1 LSIRINTA
9 PRRPWFSLF
18 PVTAPPPPT
27 PTADSAALVLAADDP
42 GALARFYG
50 GVLAVE
56 PQPGFSAQH
65 WWLPLPG
72 GARLEIYAPSRARP
86 LPRGRGRLGL
96 CLRLAGG
103 AAALEAAVEAALALG
118 AQPLEPSRQEAFG
131 QEAWL
136 LDPEGN
142 GLLLLA
148 PAP

>member
-1 LSIRINTA
+1 MIPAPWRGSTGGCWRWSPSRGFPRSI
-9 PRRPWFSLF
+9 
-18 PVTAPPPPT
+18 
-27 PTADSAALVLAADDP
+27 
-42 GALARFYG
+42 G
-50 GVLAVE
+50 GC
-56 PQPGFSAQH
+56 PCR
-65 WWLPLPG
+65 G

-86 LPRGRGRLGL
+86 VPRGRGRLGL

-103 AAALEAAVEAALALG
+103 AAALEAALEAALALG